1 MNRENKRKT
10 FEKGYYKTHACNDTF
25 TCKVCGRVCTP
36 QNAGSD
42 HRNHCPN
49 CLSSLHVDEEPGDR
63 ASDCGGIMEPVAV
76 WVRKGGEWA
85 IIHRCKRCGKL
96 SSNRVA
102 ADDNPMK
109 LMSIAMKPLCAP
121 PFPLDYIEEMTALM
135 GGDGGCDKPQPKTKR
150 PLCRRSSLRHSG
162 LFAAYPPDFYNL
174 PHPSW
179 NNRAFCAIFFAGK
192 GVRT

>member
-63 ASDCGGIMEPVAV
+63 ASDC
-76 WVRKGGEWA
+76 
-85 IIHRCKRCGKL
+85 KRCGKL

-135 GGDGGCDKPQPKTKR
+135 GGDGR
-150 PLCRRSSLRHSG
+150 MR
-162 LFAAYPPDFYNL
+162 
-174 PHPSW
+174 
-179 NNRAFCAIFFAGK
+179 
-192 GVRT
+192 